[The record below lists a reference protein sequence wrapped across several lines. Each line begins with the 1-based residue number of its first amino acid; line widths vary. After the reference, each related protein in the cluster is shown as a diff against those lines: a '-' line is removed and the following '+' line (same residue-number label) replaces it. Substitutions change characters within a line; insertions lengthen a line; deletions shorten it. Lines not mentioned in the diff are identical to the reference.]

1 MLIDGVVLRAC
12 VYLLVYVCCLYF
24 FFFKQKTAYEMRISD
39 WSSDVCSSDLRFLAI
54 RWEVEKGRLR
64 FFAKAI
70 GETRPEFIDEDAAKA
85 AGHPSLLAPPTILFS
100 GPLDHDDVPTL
111 LQMLGIDMNN
121 ILHGEQGFTYHA
133 PIHAGD
139 VLAFDSQINDIP
151 SKKGGALELVTRE
164 SRVTNQR
171 GELVATV
178 RNVVAVVNR

>member
-1 MLIDGVVLRAC
+1 MIDTKWIGH
-12 VYLLVYVCCLYF
+12 
-24 FFFKQKTAYEMRISD
+24 
-39 WSSDVCSSDLRFLAI
+39 RFPAI

-100 GPLDHDDVPTL
+100 GPLDHDDVPKL

-139 VLAFDSQINDIP
+139 VLEFESQITDIT